1 MYASVRGMT
10 TKRSDGRSAA
20 EMRTI
25 VFRPGVAEQALA
37 SVLVSFGRT
46 QVICAVSVEDDV
58 PGWMKV
64 QGVSGG
70 WLTAEYSMLPY
81 STITRKKRSN
91 GGKVDGRAVEI
102 QRLIGRSLRAVVD
115 LEALGA
121 RTVWIDCDVLHADGG
136 TRTASI
142 SGAAVALQL
151 AFHRLV
157 QQGTLA
163 RNPMR
168 QLVSAVSVG
177 KVDGEPLLDLC
188 YQEDSAAEVDMNVVI
203 TEKGEYVELQG
214 SGEEATFTSE
224 ELAQMLALAHSGARQ
239 ILAVQRAAVNG

>member
-1 MYASVRGMT
+1 
-10 TKRSDGRSAA
+10 
-20 EMRTI
+20 MREL
-25 VFRPGVAEQALA
+25 VFRVGVAEQALA

-64 QGVSGG
+64 QGVRGG

-81 STITRKKRSN
+81 STATRKKRSN
-91 GGKVDGRAVEI
+91 NGKVDGRATEI

-121 RTVWIDCDVLHADGG
+121 RTIWIDCDVLQADGG

-151 AFHRLV
+151 AFRRML
-157 QQGTLA
+157 QQGLLE

-177 KVDGEPLLDLC
+177 KVNGEALLDLC
-188 YQEDSAAEVDMNVVI
+188 YQEDSAAEVDMNVVL
-203 TEKGEYVELQG
+203 TERGEYVELQG

-224 ELAQMLALAHSGARQ
+224 ELAQMLALARSGTQQ
-239 ILAVQRAAVNG
+239 ILAAQRAAVNE